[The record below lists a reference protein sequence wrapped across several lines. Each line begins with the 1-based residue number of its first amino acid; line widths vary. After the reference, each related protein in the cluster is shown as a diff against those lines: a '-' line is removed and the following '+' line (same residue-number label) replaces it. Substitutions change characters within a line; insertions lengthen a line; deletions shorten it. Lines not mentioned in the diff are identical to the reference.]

1 MINQLT
7 NEQFEEFML
16 NFNDRSVWLRVLCGT
31 VNLDVYY
38 PEFEFLIFTEIEKY
52 QFGYLNYDEEN
63 NYQNIMI
70 KIDDIE
76 VIHISSIFDDE
87 ITLLMCNGIEIILGL
102 NQGGMKMGNVNN
114 ILNSIVICDKCGKI
128 IHDYDQIWFI
138 RQLASYGSN
147 YDGEYISKE
156 ICETCLDNFFGV
168 GEGELVG

>member
-87 ITLLMCNGIEIILGL
+87 ITLLMCDGIEIILGL
-102 NQGGMKMGNVNN
+102 N
-114 ILNSIVICDKCGKI
+114 
-128 IHDYDQIWFI
+128 
-138 RQLASYGSN
+138 
-147 YDGEYISKE
+147 
-156 ICETCLDNFFGV
+156 
-168 GEGELVG
+168 